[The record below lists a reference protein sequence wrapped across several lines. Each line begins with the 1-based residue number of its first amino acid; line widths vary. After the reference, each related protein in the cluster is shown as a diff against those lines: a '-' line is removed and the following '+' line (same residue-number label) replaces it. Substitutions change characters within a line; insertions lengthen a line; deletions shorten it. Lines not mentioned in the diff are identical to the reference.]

1 MARFQADLD
10 RCAGLIFG
18 FHFRGEAASPVA
30 DETLAGALDVPHA
43 WLWLHL
49 ALSDQRARRFIEGLA
64 AAPAA
69 ARELILSG
77 EDRIQLHLTPDGAWG
92 VLPDIERDFDDQ
104 SLGSGRF
111 AFWLDAR
118 HLVTARRHP
127 VRAAEHLRGEIE
139 RGLIL
144 KSPAEAL
151 ARLPEHFAALVEAR
165 LVVLAAELGRIEDE
179 VLADRFIDQRKL
191 GSLRRELSRY
201 AREFSGLRGAVHRAM
216 SARHGGLSNSPL
228 LEHLPLLMQDAED
241 FDRDAGGLN
250 DRARLIYE
258 EIETRS
264 AATTNRSLSAL
275 TIISTLM
282 LPPTFVAGLF
292 GMNLHGLPWTEEGDG
307 FWIVTGFCVLLIVG
321 MYVVLRRFRVLP

>member
-1 MARFQADLD
+1 
-10 RCAGLIFG
+10 
-18 FHFRGEAASPVA
+18 
-30 DETLAGALDVPHA
+30 
-43 WLWLHL
+43 
-49 ALSDQRARRFIEGLA
+49 
-64 AAPAA
+64 
-69 ARELILSG
+69 
-77 EDRIQLHLTPDGAWG
+77 
-92 VLPDIERDFDDQ
+92 
-104 SLGSGRF
+104 
-111 AFWLDAR
+111 
-118 HLVTARRHP
+118 
-127 VRAAEHLRGEIE
+127 
-139 RGLIL
+139 
-144 KSPAEAL
+144 
-151 ARLPEHFAALVEAR
+151 
-165 LVVLAAELGRIEDE
+165 

-216 SARHGGLSNSPL
+216 SVRHGGLSNSPL

-292 GMNLHGLPWTEEGDG
+292 GMNLHGLPWTDAGDG
-307 FWIVTGFCVLLIVG
+307 FWIVTGFCILLIVG
-321 MYVVLRRFRVLP
+321 MYTVLRRFRVLP